1 MNRKTYIEL
10 VRRQI
15 YGGQPSDD
23 ASITVGLVNQWLN
36 FAIAAAAKQNYKE
49 NIAIDGI
56 SYVNN
61 SFYSTFKNIS
71 ITADENF
78 LWKAQLPQLPLGIG
92 ATEGVSRLVIK
103 DNATGQISYP
113 VVLMSEN
120 QASYQR
126 GMRSIPNKLLGYTEG
141 SYAYILSTILLSEY
155 NAQVTM
161 ISGGTSSDLTST
173 INVPDDYFPVVCA
186 YIQQQLLLEKA
197 QPVDATND
205 GLDAQRT
212 T

>member
-1 MNRKTYIEL
+1 MITRKAYIEL
-10 VRRQI
+10 IRRQI

-23 ASITVGLVNQWLN
+23 ASATVGLVNRWLD
-36 FAIAAAAKQNYKE
+36 FGIAAAAKQNYKE

-71 ITADENF
+71 ITADVNF
-78 LWKAQLPQLPLGIG
+78 LWKVQLPQLPLGIG

-126 GMRSIPNKLLGYTEG
+126 GMRSILNKLLGYTEG

-173 INVPDDYFPVVCA
+173 INVPSY
-186 YIQQQLLLEKA
+186 
-197 QPVDATND
+197 
-205 GLDAQRT
+205 
-212 T
+212 